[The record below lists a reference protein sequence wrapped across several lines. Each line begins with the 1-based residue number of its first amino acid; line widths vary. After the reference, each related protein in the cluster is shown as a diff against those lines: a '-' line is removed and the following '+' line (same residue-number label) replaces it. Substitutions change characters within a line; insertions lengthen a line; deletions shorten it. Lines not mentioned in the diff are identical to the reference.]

1 MQSTHG
7 KRNWMRFGLAGTLGL
22 AGCLGDG
29 STETTGALAQPVVHG
44 SSPAWR
50 PITDVADDPAWRM
63 AYGYGRAVAQILQ
76 IGVGSCSGAM
86 VSDTM
91 LLTAHH
97 CVPLTDEAVKVR
109 FGYIGSELAQHGY
122 AVDRARTRLMQLGI
136 PETAQASVSDSTLAF
151 VSDARVGPRETRR
164 DVNLVEVSPFAVDI
178 TLDDRR
184 SQRVYIPYGDLWGR
198 VPVREYAPAAGRPG
212 YSMSVNTP
220 CGEPHASV
228 VLAPGT
234 TREST
239 GCVPGYSQCF
249 DTDADM
255 LAGSSG
261 GPFFDQTLQAVIAVN
276 HAEPIQGTACT
287 TYLGT
292 EANTVA
298 RVGPITVAYAAPR
311 SVGSFT
317 DDLSARSPSAWAG
330 GSGGTLHVEPCP
342 PGMLVRGLVGST
354 AASSSYVGN
363 LGIVCAPHRSPYRAG
378 LHNAVV
384 FAPGS
389 HDTDFRI
396 ARGERFHEY
405 FAAVRSSTATMHGEQ
420 TLALCP
426 PDFYLR
432 GVRVSAAAAV
442 DRVTAIECAHLSDP
456 TRALTLP
463 IGEHIGYLGASSG
476 GQATTLRC
484 GPGAYVSGM
493 DIRAGWHTD
502 GFRLQCSA
510 LPSL

>member
-1 MQSTHG
+1 MQSIVG
-7 KRNWMRFGLAGTLGL
+7 RPAWVCCVLAGTLGL
-22 AGCLGDG
+22 AGCLGAEASD
-29 STETTGALAQPVVHG
+29 ETQALAQHVVHG
-44 SSPAWR
+44 ASPAWR
-50 PITDVADDPAWRM
+50 PITEVADDPEWHLAWS
-63 AYGYGRAVAQILQ
+63 YGRAVAR
-76 IGVGSCSGAM
+76 IGQHGAGSCSGAM

-97 CVPLTDEAVKVR
+97 CVPLPEESVRVR
-109 FGYIGSELAQHGY
+109 FGYIGSEIQQHEY
-122 AVDRARTRLMQLGI
+122 AVDRARTRLMQLGV
-136 PETAQASVSDSTLAF
+136 PEAAEASVHDSTL
-151 VSDARVGPRETRR
+151 VYRHDARVGPRETGR
-164 DVNLVEVSPFAVDI
+164 DVNLVEVAPFPVDI
-178 TLDDRR
+178 PLDDGRT
-184 SQRVYIPYGDLWGR
+184 QRIHVAYGDLWGR
-198 VPVREYAPAAGRPG
+198 LPVREYAPAAGRPG

-220 CGEPHASV
+220 CGEPHESV

-234 TREST
+234 TRAST
-239 GCVPGYSQCF
+239 GCLRGYSRCF

-276 HAEPIQGTACT
+276 HSEPIRGSACT

-292 EANTVA
+292 GANTVA
-298 RVGPITVAYAAPR
+298 RVGPITVAYATPR
-311 SVGSFT
+311 GVGSFT
-317 DDLSARSPSAWAG
+317 DDLSTRSFTPLVG
-330 GSGGTLHVEPCP
+330 GSGGTYHVEPCP

-354 AASSSYVGN
+354 ATSSGYVGN

-389 HDTDFRI
+389 HDTAFTL

-405 FAAVRSSTATMHGEQ
+405 FAAVRSSTAPIHGEQ

-426 PDFYLR
+426 PDFALR

-442 DRVTAIECAHLSDP
+442 DRVTAIECALLSDA
-456 TRALTLP
+456 TRLLTLP
-463 IGEHIGYLGASSG
+463 IGEHIGYIGVSSG
-476 GQATTLRC
+476 GQAAALRC
-484 GPGAYVSGM
+484 GPGAFVSGM
-493 DIRAGWHTD
+493 DVRAGWHTD

-510 LPSL
+510 LPPS